1 MIEQIN
7 QAIETRKSD
16 GCVKTEF
23 FQFEEDGKQVKQLK
37 LLFPIYKD
45 GKFFYFAA
53 VVTGK
58 IFRGKTNFTKNL
70 LHFKTEEYTEGRVI
84 NPDYVK
90 KIDFLPL
97 LNEVKFSP
105 EEIQKS
111 KM

>member
-23 FQFEEDGKQVKQLK
+23 FQFEGDGKQVKQLK

-45 GKFFYFAA
+45 GRFFYFSA
-53 VVTGK
+53 VVTGE
-58 IFRGKTNFTKNL
+58 IFKGEISFTKNL
-70 LHFKTEEYTEGRVI
+70 LHFKTEEYTEGKAVNPNYVNRV
-84 NPDYVK
+84 
-90 KIDFLPL
+90 DFLPL

-105 EEIQKS
+105 EEIKRS